1 VTGWTNEA
9 AIQQWG
15 SIPRTVLDAMEPEGD
30 FQADMSRLRKGELGD
45 PFDAVVSSMVL
56 MAVPDWTA
64 AMAACLAALKP
75 GGVFVFSIVHPCFEQ
90 LSASWRRHGEYRV
103 REYLAD
109 YEIEGPYAS
118 DFHRPLSVYL
128 NELAR
133 LGARLREVAEP
144 GLDPAIAAAAQDIAE
159 AYVHLPNF
167 LVVAAERTDDAG

>member
-144 GLDPAIAAAAQDIAE
+144 GLDPAIAAAAQDE

-167 LVVAAERTDDAG
+167 LVVAAERTGDAG